1 MEICVRYHA
10 YFENNPNTIPQVL
23 ESFVRFVHHD
33 HVRVKTRSWYLF
45 QRFVKQLR
53 SHLGNVSQTVIQAIS
68 DLLEIKAEPTGHD
81 SGDDSVSMD
90 QGQKPSET
98 IFNSQLYLFEA
109 IGCIS
114 STSSVPAEK
123 QVMIAQSVS
132 APLYSDLEKYLP
144 PAKGG
149 DEQAT
154 LQIQYAIMA
163 LGTLARGFSD
173 GTPGISPSISAKPA
187 KAVSDEFEK
196 SAEAILVALE
206 SLSTSYGIRTAARF
220 AFSRLLAVVGAR
232 ILPQLPR
239 WIEGLLSESSSKDE
253 ITTFLRLLEQVIYGF
268 KLEIYSILD
277 ALLTPLVQRIFAELT
292 QPTTGTD
299 HAIQLTEL
307 RREFLNVILVIINN
321 DLASVLVSNGND
333 PASSGL

>member
-10 YFENNPNTIPQVL
+10 FFENNPNMIPDVL
-23 ESFVRFVHHD
+23 ETFVRFVHHD

-53 SHLGNVSQTVIQAIS
+53 AHLGNVSQTVIQAIS
-68 DLLEIKAEPTGHD
+68 DLLEIRAEPTGQEP
-81 SGDDSVSMD
+81 GDDSLSMD
-90 QGQKPSET
+90 QGQKSPET

-109 IGCIS
+109 IGCIA
-114 STSSVPAEK
+114 STSSVPVEK
-123 QVMIAQSVS
+123 QVVIAQSVS
-132 APLYSDLEKYLP
+132 APLYSNLEKYLP
-144 PAKGG
+144 SAKAG

-154 LQIQYAIMA
+154 LQIQYTVMA

-173 GTPGISPSISAKPA
+173 GTPGVSTSTSTKTAR
-187 KAVSDEFEK
+187 AVSDQFEK

-220 AFSRLLAVVGAR
+220 AFSRLLAVLGAR

-268 KLEIYSILD
+268 KSEMYNMLE
-277 ALLTPLVQRIFAELT
+277 ALLTPLLQRVFAELT
-292 QPTTGTD
+292 QPTNGTD

-307 RREFLNVILVIINN
+307 KREFLNLILVIINN
-321 DLASVLVSNGND
+321 KLGSVLVSNGNT
-333 PASSGL
+333 SS